1 MVVPG
6 DVARVQTAE
15 GDRTLR
21 FGHRAAW
28 QVEGTPL
35 LYNARAETLSTKP
48 AWREAAAERRCAVEV
63 DGWYE
68 GTTVLAGRAREE
80 MWLAGIW
87 WPNGFVLLTTAAC
100 AGPAGGAPPPACVR
114 AAPRALGGPAA
125 GLRHGRVA
133 VRTSVPLGGAP
144 AQAGSGACGG
154 PGGVRSEGGEGRRQ
168 RPAGRRKGK
177 RAWSYIRHG
186 GGYVQS
192 RYGRQNGE
200 PGKG

>member
-28 QVEGTPL
+28 QVEGAPL
-35 LYNARAETLSTKP
+35 LYNARAETLSAKP

-87 WPNGFVLLTTAAC
+87 WTNGFVLLTTAAC
-100 AGPAGGAPPPACVR
+100 AALLGVHHRQPAFVQRPELWVGLPLASAMGALQAEPPYPLAEPLRKPARGR
-114 AAPRALGGPAA
+114 AAARAA
-125 GLRHGRVA
+125 
-133 VRTSVPLGGAP
+133 
-144 AQAGSGACGG
+144 
-154 PGGVRSEGGEGRRQ
+154 
-168 RPAGRRKGK
+168 
-177 RAWSYIRHG
+177 
-186 GGYVQS
+186 
-192 RYGRQNGE
+192 
-200 PGKG
+200 